1 MTTRKMDVFLGN
13 AIVTFITMTM
23 AGLDARS
30 AMAADED
37 GIAVFV
43 FEIFLGDDAA
53 VLAKDRINRILL
65 TNVALRA
72 LHDVILNF

>member
-1 MTTRKMDVFLGN
+1 MTAWKMDVFLRN

-37 GIAVFV
+37 RIAVFV
-43 FEIFLGDDAA
+43 FFGNVTAF
-53 VLAKDRINRILL
+53 LAKDRINRILL
-65 TNVALRA
+65 ANVALRA